1 MIEMKSRT
9 KIIIAVV
16 IISGVLLVI
25 LTSWWIEFE
34 NSIVQG
40 CYNYRASLINRHQLS
55 RSNVSDFNDLCGNR
69 VGDL

>member
-1 MIEMKSRT
+1 MKSRT

-40 CYNYRASLINRHQLS
+40 CYNYRASLIKTHQLS
-55 RSNVSDFNDLCGNR
+55 RSNVLDFNDLCGNR